1 MRNRIQWIINRFIH
15 SISYGTVHHLENP
28 NLIRILKSMTWHFFP
43 FLKPYGS
50 YKKFVVRKI
59 CKIAQAVWRCVNK
72 CLFTCLYCFSWESYR
87 SPLCFCFS
95 TRLTSEEKGK
105 ESRESI
111 SFELGAPHYD
121 LSMIVTRLLEKFV
134 SNYRF
139 TEIEIDRIWRI
150 ERLSTLKNPNDRE
163 I

>member
-1 MRNRIQWIINRFIH
+1 MF
-15 SISYGTVHHLENP
+15 TLV
-28 NLIRILKSMTWHFFP
+28 LI
-43 FLKPYGS
+43 
-50 YKKFVVRKI
+50 
-59 CKIAQAVWRCVNK
+59 
-72 CLFTCLYCFSWESYR
+72 CLYCFSWESYR

-163 I
+163 IVSRIMEHGNNAAGYLTDLTNLLAKYQKKRSLRYLGTFRHNFK